1 MHTEASQG
9 LRDFTGAVYGVD
21 GADSA
26 VGEHDV
32 PAPAGISPRI
42 IVAGA
47 VGSIVEYFD
56 FGVYGYVAVLLASQF
71 FSPGD
76 ATSALLNTLAAFA
89 IAFVMRPIGGLVF
102 SHFGDRFGRK
112 NALAATVL
120 LMSAASGL
128 IGILPTYAAIGV
140 AASALLVLARC
151 MQGIAAG
158 GELGGAIA
166 FVAEHSP
173 ANRRGLFCSTTQ
185 TGALA
190 GVLLASILVATL
202 NQVLSKEAMASWGW
216 RVPFIAAIPIGLF
229 GLWIRSRLTEAKA
242 FKTIADS
249 HEVESAP
256 VVELFHSYR
265 KPLLQSIGLSILL
278 FAMYYVAYVYVTIHL
293 QRVVHVDP
301 HWVFWGTTLT
311 LAVSVICMP
320 MFGLLSDLI
329 GRKAVFIGS
338 SVAAALV
345 SVPCFMLM
353 NQGGVTA
360 LVMQGVL
367 GLIESA
373 LMGVAFSTMAE
384 MFPTRVRYTGIALGF
399 NIGAV
404 VAGGSAPYIC
414 TWLVAATGS
423 PIAPAWFL
431 VGTAMI
437 TLLTTFTMKET
448 AGTALRS

>member
-1 MHTEASQG
+1 MQTEASQTSRTFAHAG
-9 LRDFTGAVYGVD
+9 HPANP
-21 GADSA
+21 AA
-26 VGEHDV
+26 HEHD
-32 PAPAGISPRI
+32 APTPTRISPRI
-42 IVAGA
+42 VVAGA

-89 IAFVMRPIGGLVF
+89 IAFVMRPIGGLIF
-102 SHFGDRFGRK
+102 SHFGDRLGRK

-140 AASALLVLARC
+140 AASVLLVIARC

-173 ANRRGLFCSTTQ
+173 ASRRGLFCSTTQ

-202 NQVLSKEAMASWGW
+202 NQLLSKEAMASWGW
-216 RVPFIAAIPIGLF
+216 RVPFIAAIPIGMF

-242 FKTIADS
+242 FKAIAES
-249 HEVESAP
+249 HEIESAP
-256 VVELFHSYR
+256 VVELFHSHR
-265 KPLLQSIGLSILL
+265 KPLLQSIGLSMLL
-278 FAMYYVAYVYVTIHL
+278 FAMYYVAYVYVNIHL
-293 QRVVHVDP
+293 QRIVHMSSQ
-301 HWVFWGTTLT
+301 WVFWGTTLT
-311 LAVSVICMP
+311 LAVSVLCMP
-320 MFGLLSDLI
+320 MFGLLSDLV
-329 GRKAVFIGS
+329 GRKPVFFGS
-338 SVAAALV
+338 SVVAAIIA
-345 SVPCFMLM
+345 VPCFVLM
-353 NQGGVTA
+353 NHGGVTA
-360 LVMQGVL
+360 LAMQGVL
-367 GLIESA
+367 GLVESA

-384 MFPTRVRYTGIALGF
+384 MFPTRVRYTGVALGF

-404 VAGGSAPYIC
+404 VAGGSAPYVC
-414 TWLVAATGS
+414 TWLVATTGS
-423 PIAPAWFL
+423 SIAPAWFL
-431 VGTAMI
+431 VATAII
-437 TLLTTFTMKET
+437 TLLTTFTLKET
-448 AGTALRS
+448 AGTALKS

>member
-1 MHTEASQG
+1 MQEARQTSPSFANATHHAAHAPT
-9 LRDFTGAVYGVD
+9 R
-21 GADSA
+21 
-26 VGEHDV
+26 EHDA
-32 PAPAGISPRI
+32 PAPARISPRI
-42 IVAGA
+42 VIAGA
-47 VGSIVEYFD
+47 VGSVVEYFD

-71 FSPGD
+71 FSSGD
-76 ATSALLNTLAAFA
+76 PTSALLNTLAAFA

-102 SHFGDRFGRK
+102 SHFGDRLGRK

-128 IGILPTYAAIGV
+128 IGVLPTYAAIGV
-140 AASALLVLARC
+140 AASVLLVIARC

-173 ANRRGLFCSTTQ
+173 ANRRGLLCSTTQ

-216 RVPFIAAIPIGLF
+216 RVPFILAIPIGVF

-242 FKTIADS
+242 FEAIAES
-249 HEVESAP
+249 HEIESAP
-256 VVELFHSYR
+256 VVELFHAHR
-265 KPLLQSIGLSILL
+265 KPLLQSIGLSMLL
-278 FAMYYVAYVYVTIHL
+278 FAMYYVAYVYVNIHL
-293 QRVVHVDP
+293 QRTVHMSP
-301 HWVFWGTTLT
+301 QAVFWGTTIT
-311 LAVSVICMP
+311 LAVSVAFMP
-320 MFGLLSDLI
+320 LFGLLSDRI
-329 GRKAVFIGS
+329 GRKPVFVGS
-338 SVAAALV
+338 SVAAAV
-345 SVPCFMLM
+345 ISVPCFMFM
-353 NQGGVTA
+353 NEGGMTA
-360 LVMQGVL
+360 LVMQGLL

-384 MFPTRVRYTGIALGF
+384 MFPTRVRYTGVALGF

-404 VAGGSAPYIC
+404 VTGGSAPYVC
-414 TWLVAATGS
+414 TWLVATTGS
-423 PIAPAWFL
+423 PTSPAWFL

-437 TLLTTFTMKET
+437 TLLTTLTLKET
-448 AGTALRS
+448 AGTPLKS